1 MRILNAKGYIGVY
14 AEDEVVP
21 GSIEVTNEE
30 LLALMLEGVPEGDL
44 EGLAETLAETL
55 ESSGEVFDGKIP
67 SSNQLDQVNDR
78 FTELKKGNCT

>member
-44 EGLAETLAETL
+44 EGLAETL

-78 FTELKKGNCT
+78 FTELKKGNWT